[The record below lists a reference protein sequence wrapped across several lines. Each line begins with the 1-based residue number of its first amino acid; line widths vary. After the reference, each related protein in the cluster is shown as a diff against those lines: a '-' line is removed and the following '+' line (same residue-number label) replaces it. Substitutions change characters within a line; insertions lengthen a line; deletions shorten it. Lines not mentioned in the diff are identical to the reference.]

1 MEPVNPKFKNPNIY
15 LKAKKEVLAKNP
27 KHSAYR
33 SMQIV
38 TKYKQLGGKL
48 DESKSKGG
56 TNRWLKERWK
66 NLTPVSMGL
75 TTIKNAPKCGTKH
88 PNQGANKTICRP
100 TKTINRKT
108 PKLAKSYSKK
118 QLAKA
123 QKMKNLGLRINW
135 SKL

>member
-38 TKYKQLGGKL
+38 TKYKQLGGRL

-56 TNRWLKERWK
+56 TNRWLKEKWK
-66 NLTPVSMGL
+66 NLSPVSMGL
-75 TTIKNAPKCGTKH
+75 TTIKNSPKCGSKH
-88 PNQGANKTICRP
+88 PQQGKNKTICRP
-100 TKTINRKT
+100 TVKINSKT
-108 PKLAKSYSKK
+108 PKLARSYSKK
-118 QLAKA
+118 QLQKA
-123 QKMKNLGLRINW
+123 QKMKNLGLRVRWN
-135 SKL
+135 KL